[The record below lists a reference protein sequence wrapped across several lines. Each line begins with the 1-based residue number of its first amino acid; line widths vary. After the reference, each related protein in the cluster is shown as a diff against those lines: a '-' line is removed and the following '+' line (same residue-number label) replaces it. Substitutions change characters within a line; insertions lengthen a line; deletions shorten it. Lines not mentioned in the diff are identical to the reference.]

1 MTYTQQKNRK
11 TNAEYLSQSS
21 QNVLLYVLPTI
32 LLVVFYFSVSL
43 EISSYWNQL
52 QIKLEVNKSTLGNEY
67 GKTLD
72 TREFELFRRIWL
84 SIYAM
89 LYFAVLGFINI
100 KRVRNYYLGWANII
114 LSVWV
119 LFFFV
124 TVTCYNLNLLQDSYL
139 HPAESIPFHQ
149 HGFSAFIRLIS
160 YVSGFFLL
168 FSLKKYIVQK
178 FIYPTKLKL
187 RVIFDIILNVFLF
200 SVSSYL
206 MVHFFFVYTD
216 DPILG
221 KHCLSILWGIY
232 ALVLIVIGISKQQKH
247 LRVIAIT
254 MFSITL
260 VKLFLY
266 DTEGLGTIGKTVVFV
281 SVGVLLLIVSFL
293 YNQFKSNLLEKSK
306 VD

>member
-1 MTYTQQKNRK
+1 
-11 TNAEYLSQSS
+11 
-21 QNVLLYVLPTI
+21 
-32 LLVVFYFSVSL
+32 
-43 EISSYWNQL
+43 
-52 QIKLEVNKSTLGNEY
+52 
-67 GKTLD
+67 
-72 TREFELFRRIWL
+72 
-84 SIYAM
+84 
-89 LYFAVLGFINI
+89 
-100 KRVRNYYLGWANII
+100 
-114 LSVWV
+114 
-119 LFFFV
+119 
-124 TVTCYNLNLLQDSYL
+124 
-139 HPAESIPFHQ
+139 
-149 HGFSAFIRLIS
+149 
-160 YVSGFFLL
+160 
-168 FSLKKYIVQK
+168 
-178 FIYPTKLKL
+178 
-187 RVIFDIILNVFLF
+187 
-200 SVSSYL
+200 